1 MKFRHFLVAAT
12 AFSLPTSAFAA
23 DACVSKE
30 EAQKIGV
37 YLAAET
43 VKLGLDIC
51 TKNFPNKNDATFVD
65 GTQQNM
71 EKAAP
76 AIEESEKV
84 AKETFDRVF
93 GDKGDSRFEL
103 FKDGALNSSRRALA
117 AFGMV
122 ECKASIVGWAK
133 IAEML
138 AEKPFEQEDLSV
150 GELTGELPMCPRT

>member
-1 MKFRHFLVAAT
+1 MKFRYALVAAT
-12 AFSLPTSAFAA
+12 ALSLPTSTFAA
-23 DACVSKE
+23 DACVSQA

-51 TKNFPNKNDATFVD
+51 TKNFPDKQDQTFVD
-65 GTQQNM
+65 GTQKNM

-84 AKETFDRVF
+84 AKETFDKVF
-93 GDKGDSRFEL
+93 GDKGESRFEL
-103 FKDGALNSSRRALA
+103 FKDGALNASRHALS

-122 ECKASIVGWAK
+122 ECKASIIGWAK
-133 IAEML
+133 ISEML
-138 AEKPFEQEDLSV
+138 ADKPFEQEDLSV